1 MGGRAGGGGAEE
13 EEETVTL
20 KGELRIDESIPL
32 EGDGF
37 NSQGVGALYSPGEQ
51 GLRSGF
57 TSPPK

>member
-1 MGGRAGGGGAEE
+1 ML
-13 EEETVTL
+13 V
-20 KGELRIDESIPL
+20 DESNPL

-37 NSQGVGALYSPGEQ
+37 NSQGVGALYNPGEQ